1 MKNDIINSPLNLV
14 PGKAESAIPEDL
26 QKRHQLLR
34 TLKPLELAVCD
45 IRAEEWIALIE
56 RIGKLESDLRLADE
70 ALEAQRAK
78 YDDCPHKPTWDMVGC
93 GCSLDKIG
101 DVCGLHAPALRQA
114 QEQNTKLES
123 AARAARD
130 ALAGIRNAD
139 QSTWDPEYRSAEE
152 FKKWAQSMVLPWLAA
167 LDAALGDSQ

>member
-1 MKNDIINSPLNLV
+1 MDP
-14 PGKAESAIPEDL
+14 KAEIAIPEDL

-78 YDDCPHKPTWDMVGC
+78 YDGCPHKPTWDMVGC
-93 GCSLDKIG
+93 GCSLDRIG

-114 QEQNTKLES
+114 QEQNAKLES
-123 AARAARD
+123 AARAAQAKLIVIQDELDDRYD
-130 ALAGIRNAD
+130 GAD
-139 QSTWDPEYRSAEE
+139 DSRTRWMGESLGLCGEA
-152 FKKWAQSMVLPWLAA
+152 LAA
-167 LDAALGDSQ
+167 LDAALGGK